1 MILVTGANGK
11 TGRAVISALRKNGK
25 PVRAFA
31 HRPEQVRELKE
42 IGAKEVITGDMLDRA
57 SVEKAFRGISAV
69 YYIAPSAN
77 PMESAMGEMAIE
89 VAASVKVDRFVYHSV
104 LHPHLRGL
112 THHQQKLRV
121 EEKLI
126 ESGLPFTTLQ
136 PGTYMQNLLAMW
148 GAIIKE
154 KMLIAPYSVDT
165 RLAMT
170 DLEDIAEAAA
180 QVLTED
186 GHLGASYE
194 LCGPEILTPN
204 DMARIISQQLGSNV
218 RVETIPTEKWVAN
231 ARASG
236 LADYQ
241 VDTLT
246 RMFKYYSQFGFVGNP
261 NVLSWI
267 LKRRPTDFSSF
278 VRRTLNQQ

>member
-1 MILVTGANGK
+1 VILVTGANGK
-11 TGRAVISALRKNGK
+11 TGHAVIRALCNKGK
-25 PVRAFA
+25 SVRAFA

-42 IGAKEVITGDMLDRA
+42 IGAKEVLTGDMLDRS
-57 SVEKAFRGISAV
+57 SVERAFQGISAV
-69 YYIAPSAN
+69 YHIAPSAN

-89 VAASVKVDRFVYHSV
+89 SASSARVERFVYHSV

-112 THHQQKLRV
+112 SHHQQKLRV

-126 ESGLPFTTLQ
+126 ESHLPFTILQ

-148 GAIIKE
+148 GTIAKE
-154 KMLIAPYSVDT
+154 KVLRVAYTVDT

-170 DLEDIAEAAA
+170 DLEDIAEAAV

-194 LCGPEILTPN
+194 LCGPEILTPVF
-204 DMARIISQQLGSNV
+204 MAKIISRQLGVEV
-218 RVETIPTEKWVAN
+218 RVETIPPEKWAAN
-231 ARASG
+231 ARPSG
-236 LADYQ
+236 LTDFQ
-241 VDTLT
+241 VDTLS

-267 LKRRPTDFSSF
+267 LKRQPTDFASF
-278 VRRTLNQQ
+278 VKRTLSQH